1 MNIKVKR
8 SSIIPLFAGALILLH
23 YILTTAVT
31 PPVNGGLGIR
41 YLVYWFLVIVGSIG
55 TNLIAIYLGY
65 IAKLNKQPWRKLSK
79 LAFYFLTIG
88 LISIILSFVFFK
100 KFVLRDLWL
109 LFFPISHHD
118 FPFAASILVW
128 YILGPFLVEACQK
141 LSKSARHSL
150 ALVLFWFILV
160 LPFLFAKPL
169 WGISDA
175 NNLIWVGT
183 LFVFG
188 ILVSDGEF
196 KWLDQYW
203 KAWLIIIIGLALALI
218 TVHYL
223 PIAQSN
229 GNLQGR
235 FYANYSLVLA
245 LISLAVFGIL
255 RRWLSQH
262 LIKLG
267 NFSLLNWFTFVVYIF
282 SSLPLVTSHM
292 VTTFKLSDNLT
303 SIKWLLWIVIYFLIA
318 FVGIAFLTI
327 LLQLASKLKI
337 FQRLIKQLSLNR
349 FSDLQEIPQL
359 ILRLFRENWRLL
371 LVILCGFIF
380 TVIQMAAMRLTST
393 PFSWTLFN
401 DLFVSS
407 SSQIFLNIIIFA
419 AFFLLLFSLTN
430 RFWPALLFTSGVSIF
445 IAVAEFLKTS
455 LREEPILPADLKMV
469 TAISEIAQM
478 ISPIIIVVAAIV
490 LVLLVITSIVL
501 QRHIGGMYP
510 QPSWKR
516 RVATILLLLVFF
528 SGSFWVNH
536 TNSVPSIIFKAF
548 NVQPWFY
555 NQSNGAILNGPVVQ
569 FINNLD
575 VKIMD
580 KPQGYSK
587 EKIQKV
593 MRKYDKQAA
602 LINQKRTNTLDNQTM
617 IFVLSE
623 SFSDPNRVPEMKVK
637 TNPMPYLTKL
647 KKQTDSGLMISSGY
661 GGGTANMEWQSL
673 TGLSISNLSPTLPT
687 PYSQLVV
694 KQKIA
699 PAFTDLFDSKIAIHP
714 YNAKLY
720 NRKEVFKKFG
730 FQKFYYEGSKNKL
743 SYTQRLG
750 TSPHISDQS
759 AYQQTLKVAKKAQ
772 SGSRFIQLST
782 MQNHM
787 PYTNYYSGKKFK
799 ITGNAFEPGNADSVQ
814 TYTQGVHYTDQATK
828 KFIQKIDRLNKP
840 VTVVWYGD
848 HLAALYKSSLM
859 NKYPVQLHETDY
871 FIYNNQSH
879 KLSYTNR
886 LVSPYSF
893 SALALANSD
902 SKVTPYYALVTKV
915 TDNLPAMTTNPATT
929 QSNVDN
935 GSNVFINQKSQLV
948 KYKSLTKAQRK
959 LYHDYQLIQYDLVAG
974 EQYSAKWAQQKVK

>member
-23 YILTTAVT
+23 YILNTAVT
-31 PPVNGGLGIR
+31 PPANAGLGIR
-41 YLVYWFLVIVGSIG
+41 YLVYWFLVIVSSIG

-65 IAKLNKQPWRKLSK
+65 IAKLDKHPWHKLSK
-79 LAFYFLTIG
+79 LAFYFLAIG
-88 LISIILSFVFFK
+88 LISIILSVAFFQR
-100 KFVLRDLWL
+100 FAIRDLWL
-109 LFFPISHHD
+109 LLFPISHHD

-128 YILGPFLVEACQK
+128 YILGPFLVAAFQK
-141 LSKSARHSL
+141 LSKAVRHTL
-150 ALVLFWFILV
+150 TLTLFWFILV
-160 LPFLFAKPL
+160 LPFIFAKPL

-175 NNLIWVGT
+175 NNLVWVGT

-188 ILVSDGEF
+188 ILIADGEF
-196 KWLDQYW
+196 KWLNHYW
-203 KAWLIIIIGLALALI
+203 KNWLVIIIGLMLALI
-218 TVHYL
+218 TVRYL
-223 PIAQSN
+223 PIVQN
-229 GNLQGR
+229 EGNLQGR
-235 FYANYSLVLA
+235 FYANYSLVLG

-255 RRWLSQH
+255 RQWLSQH
-262 LIKLG
+262 LIKFG
-267 NFSLLNWFTFVVYIF
+267 HFSWLNWFTFTAYVF

-303 SIKWLLWIVIYFLIA
+303 SIKWLLWIMVYFLLA
-318 FVGIAFLTI
+318 FVGIGLLTMLI
-327 LLQLASKLKI
+327 QLVSKLKI
-337 FQRLIKQLSLNR
+337 CQRLIKKVTLNNLT
-349 FSDLQEIPQL
+349 DLQQAPQL
-359 ILRLFRENWRLL
+359 AQRLLRENWRLL

-380 TVIQMAAMRLTST
+380 TVVQMAAMRLTST

-407 SSQIFLNIIIFA
+407 SPQIILNIIIFA

-430 RFWPALLFTSGVSIF
+430 RFWPALLLTSGVSIF

-455 LREEPILPADLKMV
+455 LREEPILPADLKMI
-469 TAISEIAQM
+469 TAVNEIAQM
-478 ISPIIIVVAAIV
+478 ISPIIIVVAGII
-490 LVLLVITSIVL
+490 LVLLIIASVVL
-501 QRHIGGMYP
+501 QRHLGGMYP
-510 QPSWKR
+510 RPSWKKR
-516 RVATILLLLVFF
+516 IVTILLLLVFF

-536 TNSVPSIIFKAF
+536 TNSLPNIIFKAF

-555 NQSNGAILNGPVVQ
+555 NQANGAIVNGPVIQ

-580 KPQGYSK
+580 QPKGYSK
-587 EKIQKV
+587 DKIQKI
-593 MRKYDKQAA
+593 MQKYDKQAD
-602 LINQKRTNTLDNQTM
+602 LINQKRTNTLNNQTM

-623 SFSDPNRVPEMKVK
+623 SFSDPNRVPKMTVK
-637 TNPMPYLTKL
+637 PNPMPYLTKL

-687 PYSQLVV
+687 PYSQLVL

-699 PAFTDLFDSKIAIHP
+699 PAFTNLFDSKIAIHP
-714 YNAKLY
+714 FNAKLY

-743 SYTQRLG
+743 SYTKRLG
-750 TSPHISDQS
+750 TSPRISDQS
-759 AYQQTLKVAKKAQ
+759 AYQQTLKIAKKPQ

-799 ITGNAFEPGNADSVQ
+799 ITGDAFEPGNADSVQ

-828 KFIQKIDRLNKP
+828 RFIQKIDQLNKP

-848 HLAALYKSSLM
+848 HLASLYKSTLM
-859 NKYPVQLHETDY
+859 DKYPVKLHETDY

-893 SALALANSD
+893 SALALANAD
-902 SKVTPYYALVTKV
+902 SKVTPYYALITKV
-915 TDNLPAMTTNPATT
+915 TNDLPAMTTNPATT
-929 QSNVDN
+929 QSNIDN
-935 GSNVFINQKSQLV
+935 GSNVFINQKSQII
-948 KYKSLTKAQRK
+948 KYNTLTEAQKK

-974 EQYSAKWAQQKVK
+974 EQYSAKWAQQKIK